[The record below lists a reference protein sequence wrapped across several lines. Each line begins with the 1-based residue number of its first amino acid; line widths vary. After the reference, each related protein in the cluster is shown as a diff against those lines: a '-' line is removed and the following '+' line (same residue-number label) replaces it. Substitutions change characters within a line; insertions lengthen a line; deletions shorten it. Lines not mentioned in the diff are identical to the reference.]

1 MARCLCC
8 VNAFRFC
15 YRSFVLPQLRGTHSA
30 VEPVICVSLQQRRL
44 AVSKFQDTRTVTS
57 LGCIETK
64 SSRRTQCEP
73 AHWCRIIQMTL
84 RIILLSPSVYI
95 YIHTHNRSLRLLH
108 GSLLRSFHP
117 QQTQNRGKPF
127 TLRQPYTEPRS
138 ANLCPIH
145 QHFWR
150 SDYTSES
157 NSHDT

>member
-95 YIHTHNRSLRLLH
+95 YTHTQQEFTFTAWKFTSKFPSTANSKPWQTIHSPPTVHRATKRKPLSDPSTLLEVGLH
-108 GSLLRSFHP
+108 
-117 QQTQNRGKPF
+117 
-127 TLRQPYTEPRS
+127 
-138 ANLCPIH
+138 
-145 QHFWR
+145 
-150 SDYTSES
+150 
-157 NSHDT
+157 